1 MADSMFHQPV
11 MGRRAFVGGT
21 LAASSMA
28 FLAACGKK
36 GGDASGSESGS
47 TLNFYIN
54 NPVCIDPYN
63 VQEDQGTQ
71 VEYQLFDALTSY
83 DAEKGEIVPLACES
97 FESNDDAT
105 EFTFKIKKAKF
116 HNGDDVTSKS
126 FKLGWERLVNTKSAI
141 ATEYGPSEVSYH
153 LSMVEGYDD
162 LLAGNATELSGVT
175 CPDDETLVV
184 KLSSAYA
191 DFPFVASHPALAP
204 VPECAE
210 SDVKS
215 FYLAPVG
222 NGPFMMD
229 GKWEDGQEINV
240 KKFDDYYGDKAKIDG
255 IHFQVIKD
263 METAYKEF
271 QAGNLDVCDVPVA
284 QIDAAKKDRGVSK
297 DGYTMGDGERMLLGA
312 EPSTYYL
319 TCNTTAE
326 PFNNADLRRGIS
338 LAINREAICKTIFKG
353 TRTPADG
360 IVPPGID
367 GGNLDVCDVPVA
379 QIDAAKK
386 DRGVSKDGYT
396 MGDGERML
404 LGAEPSTYY
413 LTCNNTA
420 EPFNNADLR
429 RGISLAINREAICK
443 TIFKGT
449 RTPADGIVPPGID
462 GYKEGAWEFCAY
474 DVDKANEYL
483 DKVAPARANGDR
495 GISVT
500 LSYNQD
506 GGHKEIM
513 ESIIGDLAKVGVTAV
528 SDTPEWSALLEQ
540 YQNFN
545 YQFGRLGWIADYP
558 IMDNFLYPLFHS
570 DSLGGDN
577 RSGYNNP
584 EFDAKVDEART
595 IVDDEER
602 VAKMQEAD
610 AMVAADC
617 PVIPIMFYTHTI
629 AGSDRIKH
637 LYVDPQKHADL
648 GTAELA

>member
-367 GGNLDVCDVPVA
+367 G
-379 QIDAAKK
+379 
-386 DRGVSKDGYT
+386 
-396 MGDGERML
+396 
-404 LGAEPSTYY
+404 
-413 LTCNNTA
+413 
-420 EPFNNADLR
+420 
-429 RGISLAINREAICK
+429 
-443 TIFKGT
+443 
-449 RTPADGIVPPGID
+449 
-462 GYKEGAWEFCAY
+462 YKEGAWEFCAY

-483 DKVAPARANGDR
+483 DKVAPAGANGDR

-545 YQFGRLGWIADYP
+545 YQFGRLGWIADYRSWTTSCIRCSTPTPSVATTAPVTTTPSSTPRSTRLVLLLTTRSASLRCRRPMQWSLPTARSSRLCSTRTPSPAP
-558 IMDNFLYPLFHS
+558 IASSTSMSIRRSTPIWVPLS
-570 DSLGGDN
+570 SPKSLQL
-577 RSGYNNP
+577 P
-584 EFDAKVDEART
+584 
-595 IVDDEER
+595 
-602 VAKMQEAD
+602 
-610 AMVAADC
+610 
-617 PVIPIMFYTHTI
+617 
-629 AGSDRIKH
+629 
-637 LYVDPQKHADL
+637 
-648 GTAELA
+648 

>member
-97 FESNDDAT
+97 FEANDDAT

-210 SDVKS
+210 SDAKS

-229 GKWEDGQEINV
+229 GKWEDGQEINL

-297 DGYTMGDGERMLLGA
+297 DGYTMGDGERMLLG
-312 EPSTYYL
+312 S
-319 TCNTTAE
+319 
-326 PFNNADLRRGIS
+326 
-338 LAINREAICKTIFKG
+338 
-353 TRTPADG
+353 
-360 IVPPGID
+360 
-367 GGNLDVCDVPVA
+367 
-379 QIDAAKK
+379 
-386 DRGVSKDGYT
+386 
-396 MGDGERML
+396 
-404 LGAEPSTYY
+404 EPSTYY

-449 RTPADGIVPPGID
+449 RTPPTALFLRASMATRRAHGSSAPTTSTRLTSTSTRLLPLTPTAIV
-462 GYKEGAWEFCAY
+462 
-474 DVDKANEYL
+474 
-483 DKVAPARANGDR
+483 
-495 GISVT
+495 
-500 LSYNQD
+500 
-506 GGHKEIM
+506 
-513 ESIIGDLAKVGVTAV
+513 
-528 SDTPEWSALLEQ
+528 AL
-540 YQNFN
+540 
-545 YQFGRLGWIADYP
+545 
-558 IMDNFLYPLFHS
+558 
-570 DSLGGDN
+570 
-577 RSGYNNP
+577 
-584 EFDAKVDEART
+584 T
-595 IVDDEER
+595 
-602 VAKMQEAD
+602 
-610 AMVAADC
+610 
-617 PVIPIMFYTHTI
+617 
-629 AGSDRIKH
+629 
-637 LYVDPQKHADL
+637 
-648 GTAELA
+648 

>member
-71 VEYQLFDALTSY
+71 VEYQLFDALTSMTPRR
-83 DAEKGEIVPLACES
+83 ARSFRWLAS
-97 FESNDDAT
+97 PSRPT
-105 EFTFKIKKAKF
+105 TTPPSSPSRSRRPSSTT
-116 HNGDDVTSKS
+116 VTT
-126 FKLGWERLVNTKSAI
+126 LP
-141 ATEYGPSEVSYH
+141 PSPSSSVGSVWSTPSRPSLPSMALPISYH

-210 SDVKS
+210 SDAKS

-229 GKWEDGQEINV
+229 GKWEDGQEINL

-297 DGYTMGDGERMLLGA
+297 DGYTMGDGERMLLG
-312 EPSTYYL
+312 S
-319 TCNTTAE
+319 
-326 PFNNADLRRGIS
+326 
-338 LAINREAICKTIFKG
+338 
-353 TRTPADG
+353 
-360 IVPPGID
+360 
-367 GGNLDVCDVPVA
+367 
-379 QIDAAKK
+379 
-386 DRGVSKDGYT
+386 
-396 MGDGERML
+396 
-404 LGAEPSTYY
+404 EPSTYY

-483 DKVAPARANGDR
+483 DKVAPAGANGDR
-495 GISVT
+495 GIKVT

-545 YQFGRLGWIADYP
+545 YEFGRLGWIADYP

-584 EFDAKVDEART
+584 EFDAKVNEART
-595 IVDDEER
+595 TVDDEER

-617 PVIPIMFYTHTI
+617 PVIPVMFYTHTI
-629 AGSDRIKH
+629 VGSDRIKH
-637 LYVDPQKHADL
+637 LYVDPQKHAEL

>member
-1 MADSMFHQPV
+1 MADFKFHEPV
-11 MGRRAFVGGT
+11 MGRRAFVGGS
-21 LAASSMA
+21 LAASSLA

-36 GGDASGSESGS
+36 GGSDTAGSASGATSGS
-47 TLNFYIN
+47 TVNYYIN

-71 VEYQLFDALTSY
+71 VSFQLFDALTNFDY
-83 DAEKGEIVPLACES
+83 DKNEIVGLAAES
-97 FESNDDAT
+97 WDASDDAT
-105 EFTFKIKKAKF
+105 EFTFHLRKGATF
-116 HNGDDVTSKS
+116 HNGDPVDAES
-126 FKLGWERLVNTKSAI
+126 FKRAWTRVVYPKSNV
-141 ATEYGPSEVSYH
+141 ATEYSPSEVSYH

-184 KLSSAYA
+184 KLTSAYA

-210 SDVKS
+210 SDAKS
-215 FYLAPVG
+215 FYLAPIG

-229 GKWEDGQEINV
+229 GKWEDGQEINL

-271 QAGNLDVCDVPVA
+271 QAGNLDICDVPVA
-284 QIDAAKKDRGVSK
+284 QIDAAKKDRGESK
-297 DGYTMGDGERMLLGA
+297 DGYTMGDGEHMLLGA

-319 TCNTTAE
+319 TCNNTAE
-326 PFNNADLRRGIS
+326 PFNNADLRKGIS

-360 IVPPGID
+360 IVPPGI
-367 GGNLDVCDVPVA
+367 A
-379 QIDAAKK
+379 
-386 DRGVSKDGYT
+386 
-396 MGDGERML
+396 
-404 LGAEPSTYY
+404 
-413 LTCNNTA
+413 
-420 EPFNNADLR
+420 
-429 RGISLAINREAICK
+429 
-443 TIFKGT
+443 
-449 RTPADGIVPPGID
+449 

-483 DKVAPARANGDR
+483 DKVAPADANGDR
-495 GISVT
+495 GINVT

-513 ESIIGDLAKVGVTAV
+513 ESIIGDLAKVGVTAT

-577 RSGYNNP
+577 RSGYSNA
-584 EFDAKVDEART
+584 EVDKGITEARAT
-595 IVDDEER
+595 VDDKER
-602 VAKMQEAD
+602 VEKMHAVD
-610 AMVAADC
+610 KLIAADC
-617 PVIPIMFYTHTI
+617 PIIPLMFYSHVT
-629 AGSDRIKH
+629 AGSDRIKSFY
-637 LYVDPQKHADL
+637 LDPQKHAYL
-648 GTAELA
+648 NRTELNA

>member
-97 FESNDDAT
+97 FEANDDAT

-229 GKWEDGQEINV
+229 GKWEDGQEINL

-284 QIDAAKKDRGVSK
+284 QIDAAKKDRGVS
-297 DGYTMGDGERMLLGA
+297 
-312 EPSTYYL
+312 
-319 TCNTTAE
+319 N
-326 PFNNADLRRGIS
+326 
-338 LAINREAICKTIFKG
+338 
-353 TRTPADG
+353 
-360 IVPPGID
+360 
-367 GGNLDVCDVPVA
+367 
-379 QIDAAKK
+379 
-386 DRGVSKDGYT
+386 DGYT

-443 TIFKGT
+443 TIFK
-449 RTPADGIVPPGID
+449 
-462 GYKEGAWEFCAY
+462 
-474 DVDKANEYL
+474 
-483 DKVAPARANGDR
+483 
-495 GISVT
+495 
-500 LSYNQD
+500 

-595 IVDDEER
+595 TVDDEER

-617 PVIPIMFYTHTI
+617 PVIPVMFYTHTI